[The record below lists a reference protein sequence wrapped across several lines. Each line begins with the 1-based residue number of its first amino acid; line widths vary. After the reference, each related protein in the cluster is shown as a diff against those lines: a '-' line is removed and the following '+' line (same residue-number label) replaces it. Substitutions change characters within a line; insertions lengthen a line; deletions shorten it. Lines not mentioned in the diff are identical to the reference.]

1 MGEIYKFSW
10 ATDLTKYSYQP
21 YSRSEING
29 ERMYSVNEMKIP
41 SVTTIL
47 SATRDMKGL
56 QAWINRVGKEKAE
69 EIKKKASD
77 RGSEMHDLIE
87 KQLLGHEILLSSPC
101 SAEAVK
107 MAKTVL
113 TNMTGLNIVYGSEV
127 ALNYKTLWAGTTDL
141 VCLYENQLTIGDYKQ
156 ANKMKEEKWMDDY
169 FCQLVAYSMAHT
181 ENYGVVEQGK
191 IFMVTPE
198 LKYKE
203 FELNKFNY
211 EKYKK
216 IWLNKVDQYYKN
228 RPVIK
233 PETITKATP
242 ELSPLKS

>member
-10 ATDLTKYSYQP
+10 ATDLDKFPYKKYSRA
-21 YSRSEING
+21 SVEG
-29 ERMYSVNEMKIP
+29 ERLYSVENISIP

-47 SATRDMKGL
+47 SATKDMKGL

-77 RGSEMHDLIE
+77 RGSEMHELIE
-87 KQLLGHEILLSSPC
+87 RRLLGHEVILDSPDSS
-101 SAEAVK
+101 EAAR

-113 TNMTGLNIVYGSEV
+113 TNLTGLNIVYGSEV
-127 ALNYKTLWAGTTDL
+127 SLSYKNLWAGTADL
-141 VCLYENQLTIGDYKQ
+141 TCLYENQLTIGDFKQ
-156 ANKMKEEKWMDDY
+156 ANKMKEEKWIDDY
-169 FCQLVAYSMAHT
+169 FCQLVAYAMAHT
-181 ENYGVVEQGK
+181 ENYGEVEQGK

-216 IWLNKVDQYYKN
+216 IWLNKVEQYYKN

-233 PETITKATP
+233 PESITKAT
-242 ELSPLKS
+242 L

>member
-1 MGEIYKFSW
+1 MHEFI
-10 ATDLTKYSYQP
+10 
-21 YSRSEING
+21 
-29 ERMYSVNEMKIP
+29 ER
-41 SVTTIL
+41 
-47 SATRDMKGL
+47 R
-56 QAWINRVGKEKAE
+56 
-69 EIKKKASD
+69 
-77 RGSEMHDLIE
+77 
-87 KQLLGHEILLSSPC
+87 LLGHEVILDSPDSS
-101 SAEAVK
+101 EAAR

-127 ALNYKTLWAGTTDL
+127 SLSYKNLWAGTADL
-141 VCLYENQLTIGDYKQ
+141 TCLYENQLTIGDFKQ
-156 ANKMKEEKWMDDY
+156 ANKMKEEKWIDDY
-169 FCQLVAYSMAHT
+169 FCQLVAYAMAHT
-181 ENYGVVEQGK
+181 ENYGEVEQGK

-216 IWLNKVDQYYKN
+216 IWLNKVEQYYKN

-242 ELSPLKS
+242 

>member
-10 ATDLTKYSYQP
+10 ATDLDKFPYKKYLRASV
-21 YSRSEING
+21 EG
-29 ERMYSVNEMKIP
+29 ERLYSVENISIP

-47 SATRDMKGL
+47 SATKDMKGL

-77 RGSEMHDLIE
+77 RGSEMHEFIE
-87 KQLLGHEILLSSPC
+87 RRLLGHEVILDSPDSS
-101 SAEAVK
+101 EAAR

-127 ALNYKTLWAGTTDL
+127 SLSYKNLWAGTADL
-141 VCLYENQLTIGDYKQ
+141 TCLYENQLTIGDFKQ
-156 ANKMKEEKWMDDY
+156 ANKMKEEKWIDDY
-169 FCQLVAYSMAHT
+169 FCQLVAYAMAHT
-181 ENYGVVEQGK
+181 ENYGEVEQGK

-216 IWLNKVDQYYKN
+216 IWLNKVEQYYKN

-242 ELSPLKS
+242 